1 MGVFVEED
9 HKRKIVELALASCK
23 KRCSVQTG
31 FIHLFVADPLAAH
44 QDTIPTL
51 ENFIYAYTLF
61 RSKLVDNIQQ
71 GKSLLERLLPFEI
84 NGNFPHYLHEYP
96 NVFDP
101 CHSSQFLPPLFYLLS
116 DFSSILGDSLLERL
130 QKLSE
135 RIVLHLKS
143 LESLSTIAK
152 NRLEAFLGEFN
163 PDACVPK
170 TPSEW
175 ADFCI
180 CCQMAKKPLI
190 RAFAVW
196 NANCCVYTGPSLE
209 RLQDGLEPAVTLL
222 DLFMAEAYR
231 VFSTRALGAEV
242 VHIKGAL
249 IQRIEPILLE
259 KQDPVA
265 VLVEEKSRQ
274 CFTVYFGSSLETHSL
289 TIEAKT
295 GSFSIT
301 SKGLQKY
308 EIVYTYD
315 EVVPSEEDSIEIALY
330 LSAHSSQ
337 AITINGQRATVF
349 KAEETLYLTSPF
361 LQIAATFLVDPNK
374 GQFLGHISKANR
386 SFQKNRKLY
395 AAYDWKIGWRT
406 LRREPKV
413 EVTLEISW

>member
-9 HKRKIVELALASCK
+9 HKRKLVELALTSYK
-23 KRCSVQTG
+23 KRYSLQTN
-31 FIHLFVADPLAAH
+31 FIHFFAADPLAVY

-71 GKSLLERLLPFEI
+71 GKSLLERLLPFEV

-96 NVFDP
+96 NTFDP
-101 CHSSQFLPPLFYLLS
+101 CHSSQFLPPLFYLLG
-116 DFSSILGDSLLERL
+116 DFSSILGESLLEKL

-135 RIVLHLKS
+135 RIVLYLKS
-143 LESLSTIAK
+143 LDSLSTIAK
-152 NRLEAFLGEFN
+152 NRLEAFLGQFN
-163 PDACVPK
+163 PDAWVPK
-170 TPSEW
+170 TSSEW

-180 CCQMAKKPLI
+180 CSQMAKKPLSK
-190 RAFAVW
+190 AFAVW
-196 NANCCVYTGPSLE
+196 NPGCCVYIGDSLE

-231 VFSTRALGAEV
+231 VFPTRALAAEV
-242 VHIKGAL
+242 VHMKAAL
-249 IQRIEPILLE
+249 IQPIEPILLGKE
-259 KQDPVA
+259 EPIA

-274 CFTVYFGSSLETHSL
+274 CFTVYCGSSLETHSL
-289 TIEAKT
+289 TVEAKT
-295 GSFSIT
+295 GSFSIVP
-301 SKGLQKY
+301 KGLQKY

-315 EVVPSEEDSIEIALY
+315 EIVPSEEDSVEIALY

-337 AITINGQRATVF
+337 TITVNAERATVF
-349 KAEETLYLTSPF
+349 KAEETLHLTSPF

-406 LRREPKV
+406 LRRESKA